1 MEIIEKKIVYEGKYL
16 RVINK
21 CFKTDK
27 GKKHIWETI
36 ERKNIYGSG
45 AVVIAALTKKREIIL
60 EKNWRA
66 PLESSII
73 QFPAGLTDKEG
84 ETEEET
90 AKRELLEET
99 GYRAEKLIP
108 IISVPLCP
116 ALTFTKATY
125 FFAHEVEFVGK
136 KRKEDMENIEVLKI
150 PIKKI
155 DDFLLNLPQDT
166 ELDIRVLGILWVLER
181 KKLI

>member
-1 MEIIEKKIVYEGKYL
+1 MEIIEKKIVYEGEYL

-36 ERKNIYGSG
+36 ERKNICGEG

-60 EKNWRA
+60 EKNWRV

-84 ETEEET
+84 ETKEET

-108 IISVPLCP
+108 IISTPLCP
-116 ALTFTKATY
+116 ALTPTKATY
-125 FFAHEVEFVGK
+125 FFAPVVEFAGK
-136 KRKEDMENIEVLKI
+136 QNTEDAEKIKVLKI
-150 PIKKI
+150 STEKI